1 MELNDLK
8 TRWRET
14 EQRMEDMQAEL
25 RAVRR
30 AADAAERGRV
40 RWKMGLVRAVLWG
53 ELAFGVLA
61 ALLVG
66 SYLPESF
73 VAPRFAIPG
82 ILLHLGAIGLIASA
96 ARQLWLLST
105 VDFAGSVV
113 DTQRRLARL
122 RRMRSRVNRWL
133 IVSAPAL
140 WALLVI
146 AVPHALIGL
155 DVYAAFGVP
164 WVAANLGFGAV
175 VVAAVAWVARR
186 FPTAYRQSRFIRALG
201 DDLTGRR
208 ITSVTGFLAELDAFE
223 EG

>member
-1 MELNDLK
+1 MELDDLK
-8 TRWRET
+8 MRWRET
-14 EQRMEDMQAEL
+14 ERRLEDMQAEL
-25 RAVRR
+25 QAVRR
-30 AADAAERGRV
+30 VADAANRGRT
-40 RWKMGLVRAVLWG
+40 RWKMGLVRAVLWS
-53 ELAFGVLA
+53 EVAFGVVTV
-61 ALLVG
+61 LLVG
-66 SYLPESF
+66 SYLPASF
-73 VAPRFAIPG
+73 VALKFAIPAV
-82 ILLHLGAIGLIASA
+82 LLHLGAIGLIASA

-105 VDFAGSVV
+105 VDFAGPVV

-122 RRMRSRVNRWL
+122 RRMRSRANRWM

-155 DVYAAFGVP
+155 DMYAEFGVP
-164 WVAANLGFGAV
+164 WVAGNLGFGAV

-186 FPTAYRQSRFIRALG
+186 FPAWYQQSRFIRALG

-208 ITSVTGFLAELDAFE
+208 IATVTGFLAELDAFD